1 MLLEGVVEQMK
12 VVDNETQALLRIKGL
27 INEQEIVHVQG
38 DLLVVVN
45 VVENTRR
52 ILGPAV
58 NFLNESV
65 NKRIL
70 KG

>member
-1 MLLEGVVEQMK
+1 MK
-12 VVDNETQALLRIKGL
+12 DISNENQILLRERGL
-27 INEQEIVHVQG
+27 IGEHEVAHVQG

-45 VVENTRR
+45 VVDQTRR
-52 ILGPAV
+52 VLGPAV

-65 NKRIL
+65 DRRIL

>member
-1 MLLEGVVEQMK
+1 MK
-12 VVDNETQALLRIKGL
+12 DVSNENQAVLRERGL
-27 INEQEIVHVQG
+27 INENEVAHVQG

-45 VVENTRR
+45 VVEQTRR
-52 ILGPAV
+52 VLGPAV

-65 NKRIL
+65 DRRVL

>member
-1 MLLEGVVEQMK
+1 MK